1 MGNFRY
7 VAVDRKGKRTEGTLG
22 GFTREEVSTEL
33 RKMGLKPVTVEPI
46 KKQGIDWKKLSEMN
60 ITQPKVDPSLKVV
73 LFRELSTLLDAG
85 IQLVDALSIV
95 QLQFEDKHFREAL
108 GEILTFVKAGHPFSE
123 ALAEHKHIF
132 PGFVVSMVSAAEMGG
147 GLDQILNQIALY
159 IEKED
164 DVRKRLSSATS
175 YPKFIG
181 IFFALVLGGVMF
193 GLMPKFADIFASFGA
208 DLPASTA
215 VMIGLSNFLVD
226 NIIIE
231 TIAIVGMWLG
241 YRAFASSQNGRMFID
256 KHIFKM
262 PVAGHIIHKS
272 MVSRFAK
279 TLAVLIRSEVS
290 LINALQIAGNTS
302 DNVYIKDMTE
312 KVSTQI
318 SQGRSLGGQLAKYE
332 DIFPVMVSSMIAVG
346 EKSGALAIML
356 EKISEFHE
364 ADFNAS
370 VDKLSKTIEP
380 IVMGGLGV
388 VISIIVVTL
397 YLPIFQMSTAI
408 R

>member
-22 GFTREEVSTEL
+22 GYTREEVSSEL

-46 KKQGIDWKKLSEMN
+46 RVKSIDWKKIASLN
-60 ITQPKVDPSLKVV
+60 ITAPKVDPSLKVI

-108 GEILTFVKAGHPFSE
+108 GDILTFVKAGHPFSE
-123 ALAEHKHIF
+123 ALGEHKNIF
-132 PGFVVSMVSAAEMGG
+132 PNFVISMVAAAEMGG

-164 DVRKRLSSATS
+164 DVRKRLKSALS

-181 IFFALVLGGVMF
+181 MFFVLVLGGVMF
-193 GLMPKFADIFASFGA
+193 GLMPKFADIFSSFGA
-208 DLPASTA
+208 ELPASTA
-215 VMIGLSNFLVD
+215 MMIGISNFMVDYIVLELVV
-226 NIIIE
+226 IIG
-231 TIAIVGMWLG
+231 VWLG
-241 YRAFASSQNGRMFID
+241 FKAFAANPKGRMIID
-256 KHIFKM
+256 QYIFKM
-262 PVAGHIIHKS
+262 PVAGHIVHKS
-272 MVSRFAK
+272 MIARFAK

-290 LINALQIAGNTS
+290 IINALQIAGNTS
-302 DNVYIKDMTE
+302 DNVYIKDMSE

-318 SQGRSLGGQLAKYE
+318 SHGRSLGGQLAKYE
-332 DIFPVMVSSMIAVG
+332 NIFPVMVSSMIAVG

-364 ADFNAS
+364 ADFNTA

-380 IVMGGLGV
+380 IVMGGLGLV
-388 VISIIVVTL
+388 VAVIVVTL

-408 R
+408 H